1 MNDLLKMHFK
11 LFIREKSFFGLYITN
26 FIFCFF
32 GMLFYILKKVDPIF
46 LFYLVARFIIYVS
59 ILFCVM
65 VFLYLR
71 SAKKNKL
78 EETLLAVDNTENK
91 YLQYST
97 IVVLLLFGLLNIV
110 IISMLFINAF
120 INNQLNTIIDLF
132 LSSYFLNIFM
142 PQLVMICLTI
152 AISSLENKYYSM
164 ILFVLSVLLFSPL
177 TENLVWIE
185 KPLIPIDQIINY
197 ISLPFAVFY
206 QNSNWAVDY
215 LYGLQNELY
224 KICADIF
231 WILLSLGIVKRKNI
245 YKSKPRLLISSLAVV
260 LLFSSIYIPQSLGR
274 TNEKWNQGRSDINYY
289 GVFQSVFYNIKN
301 TGCDYKIEKE
311 ISYYI
316 DKYDLD
322 VNINHKLN
330 VDANMKLISKQPQKE
345 FDFTLY
351 RNYKIR
357 SLNSNDLKSYAQNG
371 DFIHIEFNKPIKNT
385 NIEIKYSGY
394 HPNLY
399 SNNQAV
405 VLPGYFAWYPMAGE
419 KQLYCMF
426 EKSSNTRYGYNPYI
440 RNRKCIYNVSI
451 KSNYSILCN
460 LVNKNKNI
468 FSGKSDSLTII
479 GGNQVIKKDNMFEN
493 YYPLFL
499 TNEMNYEKFSNTR
512 NNYLNKFEKR
522 IHNTF
527 HIKPTFENK
536 KIITIANTIRNCELG
551 NYAEFDDYLIMS
563 NAGFVDNQQIL
574 KYYIYHSDIDMF
586 YKDILA
592 NIPLTE
598 NSQDYIDAIYHEID
612 NQLDCLDN
620 ETDKDMI
627 NKYQSLKNRIK
638 ENIENKGL
646 DNYLKELGYRI
657 FN

>member
-1 MNDLLKMHFK
+1 
-11 LFIREKSFFGLYITN
+11 
-26 FIFCFF
+26 
-32 GMLFYILKKVDPIF
+32 
-46 LFYLVARFIIYVS
+46 
-59 ILFCVM
+59 M

-78 EETLLAVDNTENK
+78 EETLLAVNNTENK

-185 KPLIPIDQIINY
+185 KTLIPIDQIINY

-231 WILLSLGIVKRKNI
+231 WILLSLVIVKRKNI

-260 LLFSSIYIPQSLGR
+260 LLFLSIYIPQSLGR
-274 TNEKWNQGRSDINYY
+274 TNEKWDQGRSDINYY

-301 TGCDYKIEKE
+301 TGCDYKKEKE

-357 SLNSNDLKSYAQNG
+357 SLNSNDLKSYTQNG
-371 DFIHIEFNKPIKNT
+371 DFIHIEFNKPVKNT

-394 HPNLY
+394 HSNLY

-460 LVNKNKNI
+460 LVNKNRNI

-479 GGNQVIKKDNMFEN
+479 GGNQIIKKDNMFEN

-512 NNYLNKFEKR
+512 NNYLNDFEKR
-522 IHNTF
+522 IHNIF

-551 NYAEFDDYLIMS
+551 NYAEFDDYLIIS
-563 NAGFVDNQQIL
+563 NAGFIDDQQIL

-586 YKDILA
+586 YKDILS
-592 NIPLTE
+592 NILLTE
-598 NSQDYIDAIYHEID
+598 NGQDYIDAIYHEID
-612 NQLDCLDN
+612 NQLECLDN
-620 ETDKDMI
+620 EADKDMI
-627 NKYQSLKNRIK
+627 NKYQSLKNKIK
-638 ENIENKGL
+638 ENVKNKGL
-646 DNYLKELGYRI
+646 DNYLKELGYMI

>member
-1 MNDLLKMHFK
+1 
-11 LFIREKSFFGLYITN
+11 
-26 FIFCFF
+26 
-32 GMLFYILKKVDPIF
+32 
-46 LFYLVARFIIYVS
+46 
-59 ILFCVM
+59 
-65 VFLYLR
+65 
-71 SAKKNKL
+71 
-78 EETLLAVDNTENK
+78 
-91 YLQYST
+91 
-97 IVVLLLFGLLNIV
+97 
-110 IISMLFINAF
+110 
-120 INNQLNTIIDLF
+120 
-132 LSSYFLNIFM
+132 M

-231 WILLSLGIVKRKNI
+231 WILLSLVIVKRKNI

-274 TNEKWNQGRSDINYY
+274 TNEKWDQGRSDINYY

-301 TGCDYKIEKE
+301 TGCDYKKEKE

-405 VLPGYFAWYPMAGE
+405 LLPGYFAWYPMAGE

-426 EKSSNTRYGYNPYI
+426 EKSNNTIYGYNPYI
-440 RNRKCIYNVSI
+440 RNRKCMYNVSV

-527 HIKPTFENK
+527 HIKPIFENK

-551 NYAEFDDYLIMS
+551 NYAEFDDYLIIS
-563 NAGFVDNQQIL
+563 NAGFVDNQQIM

-612 NQLDCLDN
+612 NQLECLDN

-638 ENIENKGL
+638 ENIKNKGL